1 MRFRGKRRMLAVLLA
16 CLTLTLALPAMAE
29 GKVKISAAVEGD
41 VYSGGTF
48 KVRVSA
54 ADDNGATLQSCAGMI
69 VDLEYDPSQVQVANV
84 GVNLPEDFVNAY
96 NPECTLEGSNKAV
109 RIAFVNYRLDTTKT
123 ISDIMTVTFRA
134 KNLNEGES
142 LTFQTKVNEAYVLTD
157 DTEGSVSYPKVE
169 GSNITEGTGNATAV
183 TPPPYILGDVDG
195 DGKVAPKD
203 ASWVLQHCVNLRT
216 LTGNAFLAADVDKDN
231 KIAPKDASWILQYI
245 VGYRN
250 DDFTWKNI

>member
-69 VDLEYDPSQVQVANV
+69 VDLEYDPTMVEVTNV
-84 GVNLPEDFVNAY
+84 RVNLLEDFVNAY

-123 ISDIMTVTFRA
+123 INDIMTVTFRA
-134 KNLNEGES
+134 KSLKEGDS
-142 LTFQTKVNEAYVLTD
+142 LTFQTKVNEAYVLTAD
-157 DTEGSVSYPKVE
+157 AAGSVTYPKVD
-169 GSNITEGTGNATAV
+169 GDNIENNAGKATAV

-195 DGKVAPKD
+195 NGRITTTD
-203 ASWVLQHCVNLRT
+203 AVWVLQHCVGLINLE
-216 LTGNAFLAADVDKDN
+216 GNAALAADVN
-231 KIAPKDASWILQYI
+231 KEKGITTTDAVWILQRC
-245 VGYRN
+245 VGLL
-250 DDFTWKNI
+250 DDNFNKLV

>member
-54 ADDNGATLQSCAGMI
+54 ADDNGKTLQSCAGMI
-69 VDLEYDPSQVQVANV
+69 VDLEYDPNKVEVANV

-134 KNLNEGES
+134 KSLNEGES
-142 LTFQTKVNEAYVLTD
+142 LTFQTKVNEAYVLTA
-157 DTEGSVSYPKVE
+157 DTEGSVSYPKVDE
-169 GSNITEGTGNATAV
+169 NNIENNAGNATAV

-195 DGKVAPKD
+195 NNKIDTND
-203 ASWVLQHCVNLRT
+203 AVWVLQYCVKLRNFE
-216 LTGNAFLAADVDKDN
+216 GNASLAADVDRN
-231 KIAPKDASWILQYI
+231 SKIDTNDAVWILQRC
-245 VGYRN
+245 VKLRDESFN
-250 DDFTWKNI
+250 LV

>member
-1 MRFRGKRRMLAVLLA
+1 MLAVLLA

-69 VDLEYDPSQVQVANV
+69 VDLEYDPNKVEVANV

-134 KNLNEGES
+134 NSLNEGEN
-142 LTFQTKVNEAYVLTD
+142 LTFQTKVNEAYVLTAD
-157 DTEGSVSYPKVE
+157 AAGSVTYPKVD
-169 GSNITEGTGNATAV
+169 GNNITEGTGNATAV

-195 DGKVAPKD
+195 NNKIDTND
-203 ASWVLQHCVNLRT
+203 AVWVLQYCVKLRNFE
-216 LTGNAFLAADVDKDN
+216 GNASLAADVDRN
-231 KIAPKDASWILQYI
+231 SKIDTNDAVWILQRC
-245 VGYRN
+245 VKLRDESFN
-250 DDFTWKNI
+250 LV

>member
-69 VDLEYDPSQVQVANV
+69 VDLEYDPNKVEVANV

-134 KNLNEGES
+134 NSLNEGES
-142 LTFQTKVNEAYVLTD
+142 LTFQTKVNEAYVLTAD
-157 DTEGSVSYPKVE
+157 AAGSVTYPKVD
-169 GSNITEGTGNATAV
+169 GNNIENNAGNATAV
-183 TPPPYILGDVDG
+183 TPPPYILGDVNSDREVGLTDAVWLLQYCAKLRNSSEIALQAGDVNKDG
-195 DGKVAPKD
+195 DVGLPD
-203 ASWVLQHCVNLRT
+203 AV
-216 LTGNAFLAADVDKDN
+216 
-231 KIAPKDASWILQYI
+231 WILQ
-245 VGYRN
+245 RCAKLR
-250 DDFTWKNI
+250 DADFILQY

>member
-1 MRFRGKRRMLAVLLA
+1 MLLA

-69 VDLEYDPSQVQVANV
+69 VDLEYDPNKVEVANV

-123 ISDIMTVTFRA
+123 ISNIMTVTFRA
-134 KNLNEGES
+134 KSLNEGES
-142 LTFQTKVNEAYVLTD
+142 LTFQTKVNEAYVLTAD
-157 DTEGSVSYPKVE
+157 AAGSVTYPKVDE
-169 GSNITEGTGNATAV
+169 NNIENNAGNATAV

-195 DGKVAPKD
+195 NNKIDTND
-203 ASWVLQHCVNLRT
+203 AVWVLQYCVKLRNFE
-216 LTGNAFLAADVDKDN
+216 GNASLAADVDRN
-231 KIAPKDASWILQYI
+231 SKIDTNDAVWILQRC
-245 VGYRN
+245 VKLRDEN
-250 DDFTWKNI
+250 FNLV

>member
-1 MRFRGKRRMLAVLLA
+1 MLAVLLA

-69 VDLEYDPSQVQVANV
+69 VDLEYDPSKVEVANV

-142 LTFQTKVNEAYVLTD
+142 LTFQTKVNEAYVLTAD
-157 DTEGSVSYPKVE
+157 DAGSVSYPKVD

-195 DGKVAPKD
+195 NNKIDTND
-203 ASWVLQHCVNLRT
+203 AVWVLQYCVKLRNFE
-216 LTGNAFLAADVDKDN
+216 GNASLAADVDRN
-231 KIAPKDASWILQYI
+231 SKIDTNDAVWILQRC
-245 VGYRN
+245 VKLRDESFN
-250 DDFTWKNI
+250 LV

>member
-1 MRFRGKRRMLAVLLA
+1 MLLA

-54 ADDNGATLQSCAGMI
+54 ADDNGKTLQSCAGMI
-69 VDLEYDPSQVQVANV
+69 VDLEYDPNKVEVANV

-134 KNLNEGES
+134 KRLNEGES
-142 LTFQTKVNEAYVLTD
+142 LTFQTKVNEAYVLTAD
-157 DTEGSVSYPKVE
+157 AEDSVTYPKVE

-195 DGKVAPKD
+195 NNKIDTND
-203 ASWVLQHCVNLRT
+203 AVWVLQYCVKLRNFE
-216 LTGNAFLAADVDKDN
+216 GNASLAADVDRN
-231 KIAPKDASWILQYI
+231 SKIDTNDAVWILQRC
-245 VGYRN
+245 VKLRDEN
-250 DDFTWKNI
+250 FNLV

>member
-41 VYSGGTF
+41 VYSYGTF

-69 VDLEYDPSQVQVANV
+69 VDLEYDPSKVEVANV

-123 ISDIMTVTFRA
+123 ISGIMTVTFRA
-134 KNLNEGES
+134 KTLEKGES
-142 LTFQTKVNEAYVLTD
+142 LTFQTKVNEAYVLTAD
-157 DTEGSVSYPKVE
+157 AAGSVTYPKVE

-183 TPPPYILGDVDG
+183 TPPPYILGDVNSDREVGLTDAVWLLQYCAKLRNSSEIALQAGDVNKDG
-195 DGKVAPKD
+195 DVGLPD
-203 ASWVLQHCVNLRT
+203 AV
-216 LTGNAFLAADVDKDN
+216 
-231 KIAPKDASWILQYI
+231 WILQ
-245 VGYRN
+245 RCAKLR
-250 DDFTWKNI
+250 DADFILQY

>member
-69 VDLEYDPSQVQVANV
+69 VDLEYDPNKVEVANV
-84 GVNLPEDFVNAY
+84 GVNLPGDFVNAY

-123 ISDIMTVTFRA
+123 ISNIMTVTFRA
-134 KNLNEGES
+134 KSLNEGES
-142 LTFQTKVNEAYVLTD
+142 LTFQTKVNEAYVLTAD
-157 DTEGSVSYPKVE
+157 AADSVTYPKVE

-183 TPPPYILGDVDG
+183 TPPPYILGDVNSDREVGLTDAVWLLQYCAKLRNSSEIALQAGDVNKDG
-195 DGKVAPKD
+195 DVGLPD
-203 ASWVLQHCVNLRT
+203 AV
-216 LTGNAFLAADVDKDN
+216 
-231 KIAPKDASWILQYI
+231 WILQ
-245 VGYRN
+245 RCAKLR
-250 DDFTWKNI
+250 DADFILQY

>member
-1 MRFRGKRRMLAVLLA
+1 MLAVLLA

-54 ADDNGATLQSCAGMI
+54 ADDNGKTLQSCAGMI
-69 VDLEYDPSQVQVANV
+69 VDLEYDPNKVEVANV

-134 KNLNEGES
+134 KSLNEGES
-142 LTFQTKVNEAYVLTD
+142 LTFQTKVNEAYVLTA
-157 DTEGSVSYPKVE
+157 DTEGSVSYPKVDE
-169 GSNITEGTGNATAV
+169 NNIENNAGNATAV

-195 DGKVAPKD
+195 NNKIDTND
-203 ASWVLQHCVNLRT
+203 AVWVLQYCVKLRNFE
-216 LTGNAFLAADVDKDN
+216 GNASLAADVDRN
-231 KIAPKDASWILQYI
+231 SKIDTNDAVWILQRC
-245 VGYRN
+245 VKLRDESFN
-250 DDFTWKNI
+250 LV

>member
-1 MRFRGKRRMLAVLLA
+1 MLLA

-54 ADDNGATLQSCAGMI
+54 ADDNGKMLQSCAGMI
-69 VDLEYDPSQVQVANV
+69 VDLEYDPSKVEVANV

-96 NPECTLEGSNKAV
+96 NPECTLEGSDNKAV

-134 KNLNEGES
+134 KSLNEGER
-142 LTFQTKVNEAYVLTD
+142 LTFQTKVNEAYVLTAD
-157 DTEGSVSYPKVE
+157 AAGSVTYPKVD
-169 GSNITEGTGNATAV
+169 GDNIENNAGKATVV

-195 DGKVAPKD
+195 NNKIDTND
-203 ASWVLQHCVNLRT
+203 AVWVLQYCVKLRNFE
-216 LTGNAFLAADVDKDN
+216 GNASLAADVDRN
-231 KIAPKDASWILQYI
+231 SKIDTNDAVWILQRC
-245 VGYRN
+245 VKLRDEN
-250 DDFTWKNI
+250 FNLV

>member
-1 MRFRGKRRMLAVLLA
+1 MLAVLLA

-69 VDLEYDPSQVQVANV
+69 VDLEYDPSKVEVANV

-134 KNLNEGES
+134 KTLEKGES
-142 LTFQTKVNEAYVLTD
+142 LTFQTKVNEAYVLTA
-157 DTEGSVSYPKVE
+157 DTEGSVSYPKVDE
-169 GSNITEGTGNATAV
+169 NNIENNAGNATAV

-195 DGKVAPKD
+195 NNKIDTND
-203 ASWVLQHCVNLRT
+203 AVWVLQYCVKLRNFE
-216 LTGNAFLAADVDKDN
+216 GNASLAADVDRN
-231 KIAPKDASWILQYI
+231 SKIDTNDAVWILQRC
-245 VGYRN
+245 VKLRDESFN
-250 DDFTWKNI
+250 LV

>member
-1 MRFRGKRRMLAVLLA
+1 MLLA

-69 VDLEYDPSQVQVANV
+69 VDLEYNPNMVEVANV

-96 NPECTLEGSNKAV
+96 NPECTLEGSSNKAV

-142 LTFQTKVNEAYVLTD
+142 LRFQTKVKEAYVLTAD
-157 DTEGSVSYPKVE
+157 DAGSVTYPKVDE
-169 GSNITEGTGNATAV
+169 NDIENNAGNADAV

-195 DGKVAPKD
+195 NNKIDTND
-203 ASWVLQHCVNLRT
+203 AVWVLQYCVKLRNFE
-216 LTGNAFLAADVDKDN
+216 GNASLAADVDRN
-231 KIAPKDASWILQYI
+231 SKIDTNDAVWILQRC
-245 VGYRN
+245 VKLRDEN
-250 DDFTWKNI
+250 FNLV